1 MDLEQKIAK
10 AITSKLYLH
19 FRADFIAAGMPPPPP
34 PVPMQEAV
42 AADIVRSVLSCI
54 EEEGMVVVPREPTEA
69 MLMAGA
75 YDEYSGHTEMA
86 AAITWRAM
94 LAAKP

>member
-10 AITSKLYLH
+10 AIASKLYLH

-54 EEEGMVVVPREPTEA
+54 KEEGMVVVTKERLAELKRAENNWENA
-69 MLMAGA
+69 QSAA
-75 YDEYSGHTEMA
+75 YDE
-86 AAITWRAM
+86 
-94 LAAKP
+94 

>member
-54 EEEGMVVVPREPTEA
+54 KEEYELVPKKTANLVRRLAVIQRRQEA
-69 MLMAGA
+69 K
-75 YDEYSGHTEMA
+75 
-86 AAITWRAM
+86 
-94 LAAKP
+94 KP